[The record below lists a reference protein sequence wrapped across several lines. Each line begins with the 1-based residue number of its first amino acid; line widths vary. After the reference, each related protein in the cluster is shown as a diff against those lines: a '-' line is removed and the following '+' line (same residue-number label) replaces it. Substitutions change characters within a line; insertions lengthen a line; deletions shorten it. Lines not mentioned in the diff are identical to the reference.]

1 MSKKWM
7 TTLQATLS
15 LFAMQF
21 MMPTLAW
28 AQDAAEGGGG
38 ERSALSIV
46 SDAGVIG
53 YILVLIFFAGL
64 VLLFYALFYHSRDK
78 LIPEGLVA
86 QLDQLLEE
94 GEYEDALQLCS
105 VDESLLS
112 RIMAPAIRDVELGY
126 GSMYQSMQSSLDEQ
140 ATLEHQLIGWMN
152 TIAAIAPMMGLFGT
166 VSGMIDTFASI
177 VGAGGSPSPAQLAG
191 GIQTA
196 LGTTFLGL
204 LVAIPFLIIYSAFR
218 DRTDRLIMEA
228 NVKAEELL
236 LRFKGE
242 ED

>member
-1 MSKKWM
+1 MKNNWI
-7 TTLQATLS
+7 TTLKATFFLV
-15 LFAMQF
+15 AAQF
-21 MMPTLAW
+21 LMPTLAL
-28 AQDAAEGGGG
+28 AQDGGGSASK

-46 SDAGVIG
+46 TDAGVIG
-53 YILVLIFFAGL
+53 YLLVLVFFAGL

-112 RIMAPAIRDVELGY
+112 KIMAPAIRDVELGY
-126 GSMYQSMQSSLDEQ
+126 SSMYTSMQSSLDEQ

-177 VGAGGSPSPAQLAG
+177 VSAGGSPSPADLAG
-191 GIQTA
+191 GIMTA

-204 LVAIPFLIIYSAFR
+204 MVAIPFLIIYSAFR
-218 DRTDRLIMEA
+218 DRTDRLLMEA

-242 ED
+242 EE